1 MRNFF
6 KELFK
11 SNRYRIPRNWNEVT
25 LGQMVDFQDETQ
37 LNMYFPDADEHERFA
52 YEVACL
58 SGLPLEIVLAM
69 KGSDFQALKASFA
82 WTNTLP
88 KVPQISSVRVNGTK
102 YGIKQEF
109 TEEQIG
115 KYVSFHIRNEL
126 EDLQNRYL
134 RNDFSA
140 VLRMLAI
147 VCHEL
152 GTHYV
157 DTQVRLS
164 EREDVMRKISVVQAL
179 GLLDF
184 FLLHY
189 TKLTKTSPLLLNQ
202 PA

>member
-1 MRNFF
+1 
-6 KELFK
+6 
-11 SNRYRIPRNWNEVT
+11 
-25 LGQMVDFQDETQ
+25 
-37 LNMYFPDADEHERFA
+37 MYFLDADEHERSI

-69 KGSDFQALKASFA
+69 KVPDFVALRASFE
-82 WTNTLP
+82 WTNQLP

-115 KYVSFHIRNEL
+115 KYVSFHIRSEL

-152 GTHYV
+152 GTNYV

-189 TKLTKTSPLLLNQ
+189 TRLNKTSPLLSSQ
-202 PA
+202 QA

>member
-11 SNRYRIPRNWNEVT
+11 SNRYHIPRNWNEIT

-37 LNMYFPDADEHERFA
+37 LNMYFPDADEHETSV
-52 YEVACL
+52 YHVAVL

-69 KGSDFQALKASFA
+69 KVPDFVALRASFA
-82 WTNTLP
+82 WTNQLP

-134 RNDFSA
+134 RNDFSS

-189 TKLTKTSPLLLNQ
+189 TRLNKTSPLLSSQ
-202 PA
+202 QA